1 MDPNSRYLVAR
12 SLMADRIA
20 EAQRA
25 RLLKGD
31 RFERHDEVRRPGSHA
46 GPPILARLLTIRL
59 RLAAHRPS
67 IAAAARGM

>member
-1 MDPNSRYLVAR
+1 MDPNTRYFVAR

-25 RLLKGD
+25 RLVKD
-31 RFERHDEVRRPGSHA
+31 AREHHDDARSHGA
-46 GPPILARLLTIRL
+46 HVGPPILARLLTIRL

-67 IAAAARGM
+67 TAVAAPGI